1 MKIVSGKPVLSKAM
15 WTIVSFVYLILG
27 TAASDVRAVETI
39 SREAIVKDVTTGKV
53 LFEKNA
59 RIKMPPASMAKMMTI
74 YLVFERLRDSR
85 LSIDDTFSVSENAW
99 RRGGAKSG
107 GSTMFL
113 KPGSRVRVEDLIRGI
128 IVQSG
133 NDACIVIAEGLA
145 SSENT
150 FAAEMTQKA
159 KELGM
164 KDTAF
169 KNSTGWPAPEQ
180 VTTAADLAIL
190 AERTIKDFPQFY
202 HYYAEKSFTYNGIR
216 QTNRNPL
223 LYKTKGADGLKTG
236 HTVTAGYGL
245 AASAMRD
252 KRRLISVV
260 SGLPSKRARSRES
273 ERLMEWGFREF
284 NNYALFKKGDTV
296 AEAAVWLG
304 QEAKVPLIISQ
315 DLILT
320 MPKKARRDMKVT
332 VSYMGPITS
341 PIKKGDPLA
350 ILHITAPKEKTI
362 ETTLVAGSSIDK
374 LGLFGRLTTA
384 LHHILWGEAKAT
396 K

>member
-1 MKIVSGKPVLSKAM
+1 MMKKINQRRGFKKAV
-15 WTIVSFVYLILG
+15 WG
-27 TAASDVRAVETI
+27 TFFLLAGLVAGHAEAVETI
-39 SREAIVKDVTTGKV
+39 AREAIIKDATTGKV

-59 RIKMPPASMAKMMTI
+59 RTPMAPASMAKMMTI

-107 GSTMFL
+107 SSTMFL
-113 KPGSRVRVEDLIRGI
+113 EPGSRVRVEDLIRGI

-145 SSENT
+145 SSEKT

-164 KDTAF
+164 TNTVF

-180 VTTAADLAIL
+180 KTTAADLAIL

-202 HYYAEKSFTYNGIR
+202 HYYSEKSFTYNGIR
-216 QTNRNPL
+216 QPNRNPL
-223 LYKTKGADGLKTG
+223 ISKTKGADGLKTG

-245 AASAMRD
+245 AASAKRGD
-252 KRRLISVV
+252 RRLISVV

-296 AEAAVWLG
+296 AEADVWLG
-304 QEAKVPLIISQ
+304 QAPKVPLVIAEN
-315 DLILT
+315 LT
-320 MPKKARRDMKVT
+320 LTIPKKSRRGMKVT
-332 VSYMGPITS
+332 VSYMGPISS
-341 PIKKGDPLA
+341 PIKKGAPLA
-350 ILHITAPKEKTI
+350 KLLIAIPDEKPI
-362 ETTLVAGSSIDK
+362 ETTLVAGASIEK
-374 LGLFGRLTTA
+374 LGLFGRLSTA
-384 LHHILWGEAKAT
+384 LHHILWGEAK
-396 K
+396 

>member
-1 MKIVSGKPVLSKAM
+1 MKTVSRKPIFFVSILAAISLIVGL
-15 WTIVSFVYLILG
+15 
-27 TAASDVRAVETI
+27 ASNEARAIETI
-39 SREAIVKDVTTGKV
+39 ARTAIVKEVATGKV

-59 RIKMPPASMAKMMTI
+59 RIKIPPASMAKMMTI

-107 GSTMFL
+107 SSTMFL
-113 KPGSRVRVEDLIRGI
+113 EPGARVRVEDLIRGV

-133 NDACIVIAEGLA
+133 NDACIVLAEGLA
-145 SSENT
+145 SSEKT
-150 FAAEMTQKA
+150 FAVEMTQKA

-164 KDTAF
+164 KDTTF

-180 VTTAADLAIL
+180 VTTAADLAVL
-190 AERTIKDFPQFY
+190 AERTIKDFPQLY
-202 HYYAEKSFTYNGIR
+202 HYYEEKSFTYNGIR
-216 QTNRNPL
+216 QMNRNPL

-245 AASAMRD
+245 AASVKRD
-252 KRRLISVV
+252 GRRLISIA
-260 SGLPSKRARSRES
+260 SGLPSRRARSRES
-273 ERLMEWGFREF
+273 ERLIEWGFREF

-315 DLILT
+315 NLTLT
-320 MPKKARRDMKVT
+320 MQKKSRRDMKVK
-332 VSYMGPITS
+332 VSYMGPVTS

-350 ILHITAPKEKTI
+350 KLMITVPNEKPI
-362 ETTLVAGSSIDK
+362 ETTLVAGSNVEM
-374 LGLFGRLTTA
+374 LGLFGRLSAA
-384 LHHILWGEAKAT
+384 LHHILWGEAKST
-396 K
+396 N